1 MFLLFQTDGQGG
13 EESLGIENT
22 LWAGTVV
29 ASGTA
34 LGVVVY
40 TGKETRA
47 VMNTSQPK
55 SKVRTLT
62 VLYREHTMGWNS
74 GSLRNGTRRGCIY
87 W

>member
-1 MFLLFQTDGQGG
+1 MPKHVNAVYSVSGIIYYLLCSCFFQTDGQGG

-55 SKVRTLT
+55 SKVIILP
-62 VLYREHTMGWNS
+62 L
-74 GSLRNGTRRGCIY
+74 
-87 W
+87 